1 MRTPLAAASA
11 AVVAT
16 LLLAASGPA
25 GAPPAVPPKD
35 ERLAWWRDARFGMF
49 IHFGLYSTPA
59 GTWDGKPVGGVG
71 EWLLQNARI
80 DPIAYEKTLLPQ
92 FNPSKFD
99 AREWARIAKDA
110 GMGYVVI
117 TTKHHDGFALWDSAA
132 SDYDVMATPFRR
144 DIMRELADAVRAEGL
159 RMCWYHSI
167 MDWHHPD
174 YQPRREW
181 DARPVDPQS
190 FPRYVDFMFAQL
202 KELLTKYG
210 DIGILWFDGEWEGT
224 WNHDWG
230 KKTDDF
236 VRLLQPRIIVNNRV
250 DSGRAGM
257 EGFSAD
263 EHARGD
269 YGTPEQTIPPNG
281 MPGKDWETC
290 MTMNDTWG
298 YKASDSNWKSARTM
312 IRMLCDIAS
321 KGGNFLLNV
330 GPKGDG
336 TIPAESV
343 ERLRRMGEWMRVN
356 GEAIRGTT
364 ASPFPKQFPWGRVT
378 MRSLHGQWQDVTR
391 LYLHVFDWPADGTL
405 RLDGIANEAFAPK
418 VLGAD
423 DRTPS
428 VARDGDSLVVT
439 GLGAAPVDP
448 DCTVVSLGVH
458 GTPRVQAFMVRPAA
472 DGTVACMAADA
483 IVTGSI
489 QYEDR
494 FANLGWWRD
503 MASEARWPVRLAG
516 PGTFDATIDYA
527 ASAECGGTAEWMVRS
542 GGKAVAS
549 GTAELP
555 GRTGWGDFATVSLGR
570 VDLPVGDCE
579 FVVKARRKN
588 GDSFINLR
596 SVRMAPVK

>member
-1 MRTPLAAASA
+1 
-11 AVVAT
+11 
-16 LLLAASGPA
+16 
-25 GAPPAVPPKD
+25 
-35 ERLAWWRDARFGMF
+35 
-49 IHFGLYSTPA
+49 
-59 GTWDGKPVGGVG
+59 
-71 EWLLQNARI
+71 
-80 DPIAYEKTLLPQ
+80 
-92 FNPSKFD
+92 
-99 AREWARIAKDA
+99 
-110 GMGYVVI
+110 
-117 TTKHHDGFALWDSAA
+117 
-132 SDYDVMATPFRR
+132 
-144 DIMRELADAVRAEGL
+144 
-159 RMCWYHSI
+159 
-167 MDWHHPD
+167 
-174 YQPRREW
+174 
-181 DARPVDPQS
+181 
-190 FPRYVDFMFAQL
+190 
-202 KELLTKYG
+202 
-210 DIGILWFDGEWEGT
+210 
-224 WNHDWG
+224 
-230 KKTDDF
+230 
-236 VRLLQPRIIVNNRV
+236 
-250 DSGRAGM
+250 
-257 EGFSAD
+257 
-263 EHARGD
+263 
-269 YGTPEQTIPPNG
+269 
-281 MPGKDWETC
+281 

-298 YKASDSNWKSARTM
+298 YKASDSNWKSAQTM
-312 IRMLCDIAS
+312 VRMLCDIAS

-343 ERLRRMGEWMRVN
+343 ERLRRMGAWMRVN

>member
-236 VRLLQPRIIVNNRV
+236 VRSLQPRIIVNNRV

-378 MRSLHGQWQDVTR
+378 MRSLNGQWQDVTR